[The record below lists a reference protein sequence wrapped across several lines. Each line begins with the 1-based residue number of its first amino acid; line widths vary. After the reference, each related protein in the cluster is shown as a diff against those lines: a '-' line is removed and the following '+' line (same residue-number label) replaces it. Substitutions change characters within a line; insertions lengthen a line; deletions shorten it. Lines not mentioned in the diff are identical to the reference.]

1 MITRKLIVPKTARYV
16 LSHAPS
22 AETKEV
28 LFVCHGYAQLATEFI
43 ESFADVATPQRIV
56 VAPEGLHRFYQRG
69 GYEKVVASWMTKEDR
84 EDDIRDYVLWLDS
97 VAQEVLSECLP
108 DTKITV
114 LGFSQG
120 AATVSRWA
128 SLGKIKI
135 DHLILWCGFFP
146 PDLKAENPPKSKL
159 VTVVTASD
167 DKFISPEAEQKQL
180 LEMKS
185 QFATYKHI
193 RFTGQHEIHRGTL
206 SELLQHNQ

>member
-16 LSHAPS
+16 LSNTPS
-22 AETKEV
+22 SETKEV

-43 ESFADVATPQRIV
+43 QSFSEAASPQRVV

-84 EDDIRDYVLWLDS
+84 GDDIRDYVLWLDS
-97 VAQEVLSECLP
+97 VADEVLSECLP

-146 PDLKAENPPKSKL
+146 PDLKAENPPKCKL
-159 VTVVTASD
+159 LTVVTASD
-167 DKFISPEAEQKQL
+167 DKFIDAASEERQL
-180 LEMKS
+180 NEMS
-185 QFATYKHI
+185 AHFATYKHI

-206 SELLQHNQ
+206 SELLQNNQ